1 MVGTDIQKT
10 DKVWCAVAYFPFLS
24 LFIYLWGKA
33 EYHRFHAYQ
42 GIALLAYAVV
52 GLLISDIIRDV
63 AGLRPFPV
71 LLAVG
76 GIYFAI
82 VLIAGTLVLSGKKID
97 MKIYKS
103 LNSSRVERR

>member
-1 MVGTDIQKT
+1 MVGTDIPKT

-52 GLLISDIIRDV
+52 GLLISDIICDV
-63 AGLRPFPV
+63 AGLRPFPF

-82 VLIAGTLVLSGKKID
+82 VIMAGTFVISGKKVD

-103 LNSSRVERR
+103 PDSNQVERR